1 MVIDSVGSDPMA
13 AFRFSSDFYEENRIR
28 DEDLIKLIPY
38 GISLTQDP
46 SRPTLLLRDEKN
58 EHSLPVPLSPV
69 EAGVTLHQSNKS
81 ALPSNTHKV
90 TELLLETL
98 NIKIH
103 RCVFVEIR
111 NQAQFVRLFL
121 ENHPSHGSLKVRAD
135 EAMSLC
141 LQLNVE
147 IFATPSFMAKSRVL
161 NVEIEGLK
169 QGLKLNPGVLVKHHQ
184 YIQ

>member
-1 MVIDSVGSDPMA
+1 MVMDSNASEPMA
-13 AFRFSSDFYEENRIR
+13 AFRFSSDFYEENRSR
-28 DEDLIKLIPY
+28 DEDLIKLVPF

-58 EHSLPVPLSPV
+58 EHSLPVPLSPI

-81 ALPSNTHKV
+81 NSPSNTHKV

-98 NIKIH
+98 NIKIS

-111 NQAQFVRLFL
+111 NQAQYVRLFL

-141 LQLNVE
+141 LQLKIE
-147 IFATPSFMAKSRVL
+147 IFATPQFMTKSKVL
-161 NVEIEGLK
+161 DVEIEGLK
-169 QGLKLNPGVLVKHHQ
+169 QGLKLNPQVLVKHHQ